1 MSHSNQPLALLLEQ
15 AEKRRD
21 EAVRR
26 LETARRHHD
35 GALAQLQS
43 LGEFRRQYQ
52 ERWSAQFNRQGGVE
66 ILRCYQE
73 FMTRLDEAERD
84 QRRRCEQLLTV
95 VEEQQARTLESE
107 QRLSAM
113 TRLQARRDD
122 IDRQRE
128 LKSEQKSTDEMA
140 GRLLASASL
149 SPMST
154 VGLSLVV
161 RSSL

>member
-1 MSHSNQPLALLLEQ
+1 MSNPNQPLSLLREQ

-21 EAVRR
+21 DAVRR

-35 GALAQLQS
+35 GAMAQLQS

-73 FMTRLDEAERD
+73 FMNRLDEAERD
-84 QRRRCEQLLTV
+84 QRRRCEQLTV
-95 VEEQQARTLESE
+95 ALEEQQGRTLEAE

-113 TRLQARRDD
+113 TRLQERRDD
-122 IDRQRE
+122 ADRQRE
-128 LKSEQKSTDEMA
+128 LKSEQKATDEMA
-140 GRLLASASL
+140 GRLFASSSS

-154 VGLSLVV
+154 VGLSQVV
-161 RSSL
+161 GPSH